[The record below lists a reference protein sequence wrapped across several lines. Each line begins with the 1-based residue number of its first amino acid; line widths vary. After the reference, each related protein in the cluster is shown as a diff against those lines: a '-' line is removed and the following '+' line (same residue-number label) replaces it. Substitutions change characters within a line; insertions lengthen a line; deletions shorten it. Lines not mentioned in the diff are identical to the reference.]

1 MQVEDSNIVQLQS
14 LMDGTST
21 DNLSTLEQLLT
32 WPHG

>member
-1 MQVEDSNIVQLQS
+1 MQVEESNIEQLQS

-21 DNLSTLEQLLT
+21 ENLSTLEKLLT